1 MKNNYNKLILVAA
14 KVKKKELPPVED
26 YKKNVL
32 EWIEDLKEY
41 LLLYDITEP
50 QKVFTWVLAALKD
63 EMLRML
69 SMLMLLEETVK
80 NATHNLVKYKRL
92 WKGI

>member
-32 EWIEDLKEY
+32 E
-41 LLLYDITEP
+41 
-50 QKVFTWVLAALKD
+50 
-63 EMLRML
+63 
-69 SMLMLLEETVK
+69 
-80 NATHNLVKYKRL
+80 
-92 WKGI
+92 